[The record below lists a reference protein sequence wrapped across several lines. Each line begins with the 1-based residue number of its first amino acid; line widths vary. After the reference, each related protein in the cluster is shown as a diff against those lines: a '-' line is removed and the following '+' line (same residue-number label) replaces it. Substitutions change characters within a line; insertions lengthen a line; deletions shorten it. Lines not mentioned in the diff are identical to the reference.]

1 MTTNAIGLREEWL
14 AAAAAGAADCIS
26 LGAAPA
32 FAVMALVAGV
42 AGGGASDM
50 SCSGMQNASP
60 LTGML
65 PMYVLMSAFHFG
77 PWLKL
82 IGSRRSRGRK
92 S

>member
-1 MTTNAIGLREEWL
+1 MTTHTIGLREDWFP
-14 AAAAAGAADCIS
+14 APAAGAVTCIS

-32 FAVMALVAGV
+32 FAVMALVAGIV
-42 AGGGASDM
+42 GGGSPDM
-50 SCSGMQNASP
+50 SCSAMQNASP
-60 LTGML
+60 LSGML

-82 IGSRRSRGRK
+82 IGSRRSRK